1 MNKFDIEKVELKICK
16 LYTNEFEEFHFPRNL
31 TGINH
36 DQEDIL
42 RLKKNLQDSIPGNR
56 KKINRSRVRKE
67 ISLLL
72 FKFIGTFSLFSNLT

>member
-42 RLKKNLQDSIPGNR
+42 RLKKYLQDSIPGNR
-56 KKINRSRVRKE
+56 KKDQSVSCEKGNQSSAI
-67 ISLLL
+67 
-72 FKFIGTFSLFSNLT
+72 